1 MSDYLRKLFDLEN
14 REVVIT
20 GASGYFGRYIAETFL
35 EVGARAIL
43 LGRSTVIHQECESYQ
58 ARFGPDRA
66 CGHVADFYQ
75 VEQLDAVYRRIARE
89 HDPDVLVNN
98 GFDFSP
104 RTGFN
109 SPEGQLEASTFMQWE
124 SAFESGVYW
133 AVRATQ
139 ILGERMRR
147 KGAGSIINIASMYA
161 LVSPHPEL
169 YKGTTLFNPPAYGV
183 MKAGLMAFTRYVAA
197 FWGPDGIRCNA
208 LVPGAFPNT
217 ERSSPNAVER
227 SSEFI
232 ERLARRTLL
241 RRVGHPHDLRGALLL
256 LASDAG
262 SYITGQGIVVD
273 GGWTV
278 T

>member
-14 REVVIT
+14 RQVVIT
-20 GASGYFGRYIAETFL
+20 GAGGYFGRYIAETFL
-35 EVGARAIL
+35 EAGARAIL
-43 LGRSTVIHQECESYQ
+43 LSRSTRIHQECEHYN
-58 ARFGPDRA
+58 ARFGPERA
-66 CGHVADFYQ
+66 CGYVADLYH
-75 VEQLDAVYRRIARE
+75 VEQLDAVYQQITRE
-89 HDPDVLVNN
+89 QDPDVLVNN
-98 GFDFSP
+98 AFDFSP

-109 SPEGQLEASTFMQWE
+109 SPEGQLGAATFAQWE
-124 SAFESGVYW
+124 SAFQSGVYW

-139 ILGERMRR
+139 IVGECMRR

-161 LVSPHPEL
+161 LVSPNQEL
-169 YKGTTLFNPPAYGV
+169 YQGTTLFNPPSYGA

-208 LVPGAFPNT
+208 LVPGAIPNT
-217 ERSSPNAVER
+217 ESAAPNAVGQG
-227 SSEFI
+227 SEFL
-232 ERLARRTLL
+232 ERLSRRTLL
-241 RRVGHPHDLRGALLL
+241 RRVGHPRDLRGVLLL